1 MNLMG
6 LSASLIVP
14 GSASAMALP
23 LRTRLKARISQAR
36 AGSKTRRVPN
46 EGPDSQHSV
55 ARLKV
60 RDRAAR
66 ANLRSKHWHIACVK
80 ER

>member
-14 GSASAMALP
+14 GNASAMALP
-23 LRTRLKARISQAR
+23 LRTCLTARISQAR

-46 EGPDSQHSV
+46 EGPNSQHSV

-60 RDRAAR
+60 RDRAAG
-66 ANLRSKHWHIACVK
+66 ANLRTNHWHIACVK